1 MMFSSI
7 STGKSDKKANNGAG
21 VDIVD
26 SSTGSGYCIQRPEEE
41 AVMLLKN
48 DEQRLPN
55 SNKRS
60 DKQTNGDANVTF
72 DKHRNNCDNLR
83 EKTATNDDNIGGVNS
98 NAGDGD
104 DNKAPQKF
112 NDGLFTDDF
121 DEDPYAELQS
131 YLDKVKVSISFLV
144 TFVHNFML
152 ENMKDDVDISTL
164 KQTFI
169 SS

>member
-7 STGKSDKKANNGAG
+7 STGKSDKKANNNGAG
-21 VDIVD
+21 VDMVD

-55 SNKRS
+55 SNKRN

-83 EKTATNDDNIGGVNS
+83 KKTATSDDNIGGVNS
-98 NAGDGD
+98 NDGD
-104 DNKAPQKF
+104 DNTAPQKF
-112 NDGLFTDDF
+112 NDDLFSD

-131 YLDKVKVSISFLV
+131 YLDKVKVSTPFLV

-152 ENMKDDVDISTL
+152 ENTKDDVNISTL